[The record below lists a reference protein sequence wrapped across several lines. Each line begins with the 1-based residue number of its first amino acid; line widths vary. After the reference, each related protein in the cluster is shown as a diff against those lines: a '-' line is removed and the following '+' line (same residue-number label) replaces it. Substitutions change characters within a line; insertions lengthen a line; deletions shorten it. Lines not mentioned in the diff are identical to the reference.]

1 MTLCINPNCNQPNN
15 PDDRLFCQ
23 DCGSELLLGG
33 KYRVVKVLSK
43 KGGFANTYEV
53 TDQQEPRVLKVLK
66 SENPKAIELFDRE
79 FQVLASLS
87 CQGVP
92 HVYDSF
98 LYYPR
103 NTEQALHCL
112 SMEKIEGIDLEEYVK
127 VLDRPI
133 DQKTATNWLGQL
145 TQILDR
151 LHSREIFHRDIKPSN
166 IILQPDGQLVLIDFG
181 AVKQTTNTKGNFTQI
196 YTPGYAAPE
205 QERGIIT
212 PQSDFFS
219 LGRTFVYLLTTKE
232 PTELYSSYSDRVEWR
247 DKTRN
252 VAPQLLNLI
261 DRLMENDAKLRPDRP
276 ATILREIGNLPTQQH
291 NISNHRSPLP
301 TAQRLTRKLSQNNP
315 LQRYS
320 VWLLSL
326 ISLGV
331 LTIAAYFLK
340 DRLFSP
346 GTMSTGQYFSAIT
359 NVPTGEF
366 RFGGSTSW
374 ATTRQSQ
381 SSLDAAIQGALP
393 QFKLVYTAPDP
404 TRIQSIAEGKCPSK
418 PGSNTGICM
427 LIQGDLDFTQSSVA
441 LAKSKYAD
449 RVAQYN
455 LKEISVADDALT
467 IVVNPKLKI
476 PGLTIQQLRDIY
488 TGTVT
493 NWNQV
498 GGSNLPIVAFSRD
511 LNAGGTVATFQDLVL
526 GNDSKI
532 NFDFVRTVNSPQVG
546 LQQTK
551 TTPGAIFY
559 GSAKETIVDFCDTK
573 PLRIGNSG
581 NNLIPPYLPPLQSPS
596 ACQQGKRNQI
606 NLETI
611 KSQQYP
617 LTRKIYVIYKADSAN
632 SQKAGEAYANLL
644 LTQQGQELLEKAG
657 FVRIR
662 E

>member
-1 MTLCINPNCNQPNN
+1 MTLCINPNCDLQTN
-15 PDDRLFCQ
+15 PDNQLFCQ
-23 DCGSELLLGG
+23 NCGSELLLGG
-33 KYRVVKVLSK
+33 KYRVVRVLSK

-53 TDQQEPRVLKVLK
+53 TDQKEPRVLKVLK

-79 FQVLASLS
+79 FQVLASLN
-87 CQGVP
+87 CRGIPQ
-92 HVYDSF
+92 VYDSF

-103 NTEQALHCL
+103 NSEQALHCL

-133 DQKTATNWLGQL
+133 DQKTAINWLGQL
-145 TQILDR
+145 ARILESI
-151 LHSREIFHRDIKPSN
+151 HSRGIFHRDIKPSN

-181 AVKQTTNTKGNFTQI
+181 AVKQTTNTQGNFTHI
-196 YTPGYAAPE
+196 YTPGYAAAE

-232 PTELYSSYSDRVEWR
+232 PTELYSSYTDRVEWR

-252 VAPQLLNLI
+252 ADPQLLDLV
-261 DRLMENDAKLRPDRP
+261 DRLMDNDAKLRPDST
-276 ATILREIGNLPTQQH
+276 ATILRAIGTLPTQQSALGGQQSQSPPSKQATV
-291 NISNHRSPLP
+291 IS
-301 TAQRLTRKLSQNNP
+301 AQKNL
-315 LQRYS
+315 LQRYP
-320 VWLLSL
+320 VWLLPL
-326 ISLGV
+326 IGLG
-331 LTIAAYFLK
+331 LFASIGAYFLK

-346 GTMSTGQYFSAIT
+346 ASTGQYFSAIRD
-359 NVPTGEF
+359 VPTGEF
-366 RFGGSTSW
+366 KFGGSTSW

-393 QFKLVYTAPDP
+393 QFKLVYTNPDP
-404 TRIQSIAEGKCPSK
+404 TKIQSIADGKCPSK
-418 PGSNTGICM
+418 PGSNTGICL
-427 LIQGDLDFTQSSVA
+427 LIQGDLDFVQSSVS
-441 LAKSKYAD
+441 LEKSKYTD
-449 RVAQYN
+449 RINPNN
-455 LKEISVADDALT
+455 LKEVAVAYDALT

-476 PGLTIQQLRDIY
+476 SGLTIQQLRDIY

-498 GGSNLPIVAFSRD
+498 GGPNLPIVAFSRD
-511 LNAGGTVATFQDLVL
+511 LNSGGTVSTFQDLVL

-532 NFDFVRTVNSPQVG
+532 NFDFVKTVASPNVG

-551 TTPGAIFY
+551 ANPGAIFY
-559 GSAKETIVDFCDTK
+559 GSAKETIVDFCNTK
-573 PLRIGNSG
+573 PLPIGNSG
-581 NNLIPPYLPPLQSPS
+581 KNLVPPYKLPLQPPS

-606 NLETI
+606 NVETI

-617 LTRKIYVIYKADSAN
+617 LTRKIYTIYKADGAN

-657 FVRIR
+657 FVRINN
-662 E
+662 